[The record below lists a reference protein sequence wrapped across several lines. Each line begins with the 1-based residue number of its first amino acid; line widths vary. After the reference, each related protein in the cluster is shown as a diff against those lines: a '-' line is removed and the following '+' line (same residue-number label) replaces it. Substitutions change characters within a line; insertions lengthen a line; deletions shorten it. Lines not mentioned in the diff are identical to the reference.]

1 MVTEDENYSPDYS
14 RESKN
19 ISKEIREIA
28 HGKHHNR
35 LQDCN
40 KNHDCNTLNTQ
51 VQGKQGG
58 GGGGVCQLGVC
69 GYSPIQF
76 WYFRL
81 NGMGEAGG
89 YRIKQGAPPSYAALA
104 RTLSC
109 A

>member
-19 ISKEIREIA
+19 ISKEIREVA

-58 GGGGVCQLGVC
+58 ECVSWESVAIPPYNFGILDSMVWGKQ
-69 GYSPIQF
+69 
-76 WYFRL
+76 
-81 NGMGEAGG
+81 EA
-89 YRIKQGAPPSYAALA
+89 
-104 RTLSC
+104 TE
-109 A
+109 